1 MLTGIVPPLA
11 VSLFHWEDFSLA
23 IGNGMLLPA
32 WETLLESRSEI
43 ESKRDHLNDDQR
55 LRLARADAIIRTKL
69 IPLLRSFGR
78 YDYYCHLRE
87 NQERMNWWYF
97 LD

>member
-23 IGNGMLLPA
+23 SGNGMLLPA
-32 WETLLESRSEI
+32 WEILLETRSEI
-43 ESKRDHLNDDQR
+43 ENKSGHLNDDQR
-55 LRLARADAIIRTKL
+55 LRLARADAIIRTGL
-69 IPLLRSFGR
+69 IPLLRRLGCFNS
-78 YDYYCHLRE
+78 YYRLRE